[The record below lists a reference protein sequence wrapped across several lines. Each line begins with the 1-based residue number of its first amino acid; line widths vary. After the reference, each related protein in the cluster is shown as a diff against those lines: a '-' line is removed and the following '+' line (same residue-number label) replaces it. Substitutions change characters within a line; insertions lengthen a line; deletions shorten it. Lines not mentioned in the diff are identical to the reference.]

1 MGRILQLLVPHFCT
15 GLYELGIRI
24 RCVSGARKCP
34 MSASVLAGTEL
45 CECVASVQSWR
56 SCCQWD
62 GATAAIHA
70 ERPYFVLHM
79 AADTLWRTETPH
91 AAAAAAA
98 DMSRMEMFLQIKL
111 NINRKWNDRLRIKN
125 KR

>member
-1 MGRILQLLVPHFCT
+1 
-15 GLYELGIRI
+15 
-24 RCVSGARKCP
+24 
-34 MSASVLAGTEL
+34 
-45 CECVASVQSWR
+45 
-56 SCCQWD
+56 
-62 GATAAIHA
+62 
-70 ERPYFVLHM
+70 M

-98 DMSRMEMFLQIKL
+98 DMRRMEMFLQIKL